1 MDPISLLGVIGGVFG
16 ILSLIAGAAV
26 YLRASYAKARIDA
39 LNGEI
44 EEAARR
50 ENVMRVELTDT
61 RTRVKVLEAK
71 NAALEELV
79 TQRAQLEG
87 LKESIT
93 LMRTEMHADIKE
105 LTRLVNGR

>member
-1 MDPISLLGVIGGVFG
+1 VDPISLLGVIGGVFG

>member
-1 MDPISLLGVIGGVFG
+1 VDAISLLGVIGGVFG

-105 LTRLVNGR
+105 LTRLVNSK

>member
-105 LTRLVNGR
+105 LTRLVNSK

>member
-1 MDPISLLGVIGGVFG
+1 VDAISLLGVIGGVFG

-50 ENVMRVELTDT
+50 ETVMRTELSDA
-61 RTRVKVLEAK
+61 RTRLKVLEAK